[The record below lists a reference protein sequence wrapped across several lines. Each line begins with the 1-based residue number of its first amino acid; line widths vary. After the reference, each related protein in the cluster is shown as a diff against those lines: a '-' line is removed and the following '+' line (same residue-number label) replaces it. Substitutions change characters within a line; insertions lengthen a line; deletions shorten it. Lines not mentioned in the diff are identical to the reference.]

1 MSLYVDIK
9 KKLTAFDLDIHIEAG
24 EERLGLLGASGCGK
38 SLTMRCIAGVE
49 TPDTGRIVVNDRVFF
64 DSEQGINLTPQER
77 KTAYLFQNYQLFPN
91 LSVEQNVQAG
101 MDRGLSK
108 AERHEAAIKA
118 LGIFNMES
126 FAQRYP
132 GRLSGGQQQRVA
144 LARMIA
150 ARPGIFMFDEPFSAL
165 DAYLKSSLE
174 QTLLDML
181 DLVKTTVL
189 YVSHDI
195 DEAFR
200 FCDRICVIAEGRV
213 AEIGPT
219 QQIVSDPHTL
229 AAVKLSGCKNVSPA
243 RRVDDHTLEALD
255 WGMTFHTKKT
265 VPENLS
271 YVGIRAFY
279 IHRPRPDKI
288 SGANTYELA
297 VHRTSDSRFERSVM
311 LVPPAGNQLIQWK
324 VDKLATPADELPVAG
339 ERLLLHFDAEKLYL
353 IGDPS

>member
-1 MSLYVDIK
+1 MSLYVDIR
-9 KKLTAFDLDIHIEAG
+9 KKLTSFDLDVHLEAG
-24 EERLGLLGASGCGK
+24 EERIGLLGASGCGK

-49 TPDTGRIVVNDRVFF
+49 TPDSGRIVVNDQVFF
-64 DSEQGINLTPQER
+64 DSEKKINLTPQQR

-101 MDRGLSK
+101 MDRRLGRR
-108 AERHEAAIKA
+108 ERHEGALKA
-118 LGIFNMES
+118 LGVFNMES

-181 DLVKTTVL
+181 DLVKSTVL

-200 FCDRICVIAEGRV
+200 FCDRICVIADGRV
-213 AEIGPT
+213 AEMGPT
-219 QQIVSDPHTL
+219 SQIVNDPHTL

-243 RRVDDHTLEALD
+243 VKVGDHVVEATD
-255 WGMTFHTKKT
+255 WGMTFHTRRT
-265 VPENLS
+265 VPDNLA

-279 IHRPRPDKI
+279 IHRATPEKADG
-288 SGANTYELA
+288 SNAYELE

-311 LVPPAGNQLIQWK
+311 LRSPRGDKLIQWK
-324 VDKLATPADELPVAG
+324 VDKLATPPDELPVAG
-339 ERLLLHFDAEKLYL
+339 DRLLLHFDAEKLYL
-353 IGDPS
+353 VGE

>member
-1 MSLYVDIK
+1 MSLSVNIR
-9 KKLTAFDLDIHIEAG
+9 KKLPAFDLDVQIEAG

-49 TPDTGRIVVNDRVFF
+49 TPDEGRIVVNDRVFF
-64 DSEQGINLTPQER
+64 DSEAKVNLTPQER

-101 MDRGLSK
+101 MDRTLTK
-108 AERHEAAIKA
+108 AQKHEAALKA
-118 LGIFNMES
+118 LGVFSMEG

-181 DLVKTTVL
+181 DLVRSTVL

-200 FCDRICVIAEGRV
+200 FCDRICVIADGRV

-219 QQIVSDPHTL
+219 SQIVNDPHTL

-243 RRVDDHTLEALD
+243 VKVDDHTVEATD
-255 WGMTFHTKKT
+255 WGMAFHTRRT
-265 VPENLS
+265 VPDDVAH
-271 YVGIRAFY
+271 VGIRASY
-279 IHRPRPDKI
+279 IHRPKADKVE
-288 SGANTYELA
+288 GHNTFELT

-311 LVPPAGNQLIQWK
+311 LETPAGDKLIQWK
-324 VDKLATPADELPVAG
+324 ADKLLVPADELPVAG
-339 ERLLLHFDAEKLYL
+339 DRLLLHFDAEKLYL
-353 IGDPS
+353 VSE

>member
-49 TPDTGRIVVNDRVFF
+49 TPDEGRIVVNDRVFF
-64 DSEQGINLTPQER
+64 DSERGINLSPQER

-101 MDRGLSK
+101 MPKTLSK
-108 AERHEAAIKA
+108 QERHEAAISA
-118 LGIFNMES
+118 LSIFSMEK

-165 DAYLKSSLE
+165 DSYLKSSLE
-174 QTLLDML
+174 QILLDML

-195 DEAFR
+195 DESFR
-200 FCDRICVIAEGRV
+200 FCDRICVISDGHV

-219 QQIVSDPHTL
+219 KQIVGDPHTL
-229 AAVKLSGCKNVSPA
+229 AAVKLSGCKNISVA
-243 RRVDDHTLEALD
+243 RKVAEGVVEAMD
-255 WGMTFHTKKT
+255 WGMTFHTNK
-265 VPENLS
+265 PIPDDLA
-271 YVGIRAFY
+271 YLGIRAVY
-279 IHRPRPDKI
+279 VHPADAEKAGGKNAYR
-288 SGANTYELA
+288 LQ

-311 LVPPAGNQLIQWK
+311 LKTPEGGKLIQWK
-324 VDKLATPADELPVAG
+324 VDKLQVPEDQLPKAG
-339 ERLLLHFDAEKLYL
+339 DVINLHFDADKLYL
-353 IGDPS
+353 VRA

>member
-9 KKLTAFDLDIHIEAG
+9 KKLTAFDLDVHIEAG

-49 TPDTGRIVVNDRVFF
+49 TPDEGRIVVNDRVFF
-64 DSEQGINLTPQER
+64 DSERGVNLSPQER

-101 MDRGLSK
+101 MPKAMSK
-108 AERHEAAIKA
+108 QERHEAAISA
-118 LGIFNMES
+118 LSIFSMEK

-165 DAYLKSSLE
+165 DSYLKSSLE

-195 DEAFR
+195 DESFR
-200 FCDRICVIAEGRV
+200 FCDRICVISDGHV

-219 QQIVSDPHTL
+219 KQIVGDPHTL
-229 AAVKLSGCKNVSPA
+229 AAVKLSGCKNISAA
-243 RRVDDHTLEALD
+243 RKVAEGVVEAMD
-255 WGMTFHTKKT
+255 WGMTFHTNK
-265 VPENLS
+265 PIPDDLA
-271 YVGIRAFY
+271 YLGIRAFY
-279 IHRPRPDKI
+279 VHPADAEKAGGKNAYR
-288 SGANTYELA
+288 LQ

-311 LVPPAGNQLIQWK
+311 LKTPEGGKLIQWK
-324 VDKLATPADELPVAG
+324 VDKLQVPDGQLPKAG
-339 ERLLLHFDAEKLYL
+339 DVINLHFDADKLYL
-353 IGDPS
+353 VRA

>member
-1 MSLYVDIK
+1 M
-9 KKLTAFDLDIHIEAG
+9 
-24 EERLGLLGASGCGK
+24 
-38 SLTMRCIAGVE
+38 
-49 TPDTGRIVVNDRVFF
+49 
-64 DSEQGINLTPQER
+64 
-77 KTAYLFQNYQLFPN
+77 
-91 LSVEQNVQAG
+91 
-101 MDRGLSK
+101 
-108 AERHEAAIKA
+108 KA
-118 LGIFNMES
+118 LGIFNMEG

-181 DLVKTTVL
+181 DLVKSTVL

-200 FCDRICVIAEGRV
+200 FCDRICVISDGRV

-219 QQIVSDPHTL
+219 SQIVNDPRTL

-243 RRVDDHTLEALD
+243 RKVDDHAVEATD
-255 WGMTFHTKKT
+255 WGMVFHTRRD
-265 VPENLS
+265 VPDDLA

-279 IHRPRPDKI
+279 IHQPK
-288 SGANTYELA
+288 SGKEHGANTFELA

-311 LVPPAGNQLIQWK
+311 LEAPAGGKLIQWK
-324 VDKLATPADELPVAG
+324 VDKLQVPADELPVAG
-339 ERLLLHFDAEKLYL
+339 DRLLLHFDADKLYL
-353 IGDPS
+353 VSE

>member
-9 KKLTAFDLDIHIEAG
+9 KKLPAFDLDIQLEAG
-24 EERLGLLGASGCGK
+24 EERIGFLGASGCGK

-49 TPDTGRIVVNDRVFF
+49 TPDEGRIVVNDRVFF
-64 DSEQGINLTPQER
+64 DSAQGINLSPQQR

-91 LSVEQNVQAG
+91 MSVEQNVQAG
-101 MDRGLSK
+101 MDRKIPK
-108 AERHEAAIKA
+108 AQRHEAALKA
-118 LGIFNMES
+118 LGVFGMEG
-126 FAQRYP
+126 FADRYP

-150 ARPGIFMFDEPFSAL
+150 ARPAIFMFDEPFSAL

-181 DLVKTTVL
+181 DLVKSTVL

-200 FCDRICVIAEGRV
+200 FCDRICVVADGHV
-213 AEIGPT
+213 AEFGPT
-219 QQIVSDPHTL
+219 QQIVGDPRTL

-243 RRVDDHTLEALD
+243 RRIDAHTLEALD
-255 WGMTFHTKKT
+255 WGMVFHTKRD
-265 VPENLS
+265 VPEGLA

-279 IHRPRPDKI
+279 IHRPRPDKVEG
-288 SGANTYELA
+288 SNTYELT

-311 LVPPAGNQLIQWK
+311 LATPKGDKLIQWK
-324 VDKLATPADELPVAG
+324 VDKLATPADLLPVAG

-353 IGDPS
+353 ISD

>member
-1 MSLYVDIK
+1 MSLSVDIK
-9 KKLTAFDLDIHIEAG
+9 KHLPAFDLDVQIEAG
-24 EERLGLLGASGCGK
+24 RERLGFLGASGCGK

-49 TPDTGRIVVNDRVFF
+49 TPDEGRIVVNGTTFF
-64 DSEQGINLTPQER
+64 DSERGIDLSPQER

-91 LSVEQNVQAG
+91 LTVEQNVQAG
-101 MDRGLSK
+101 MDRRRPK
-108 AERHEAAIKA
+108 AARHEEALKA
-118 LGIFNMES
+118 LGVFGMEG
-126 FAQRYP
+126 FADRYP

-150 ARPGIFMFDEPFSAL
+150 ARPAIFMFDEPFSAL

-181 DLVKTTVL
+181 DLVKGTVL

-200 FCDRICVIAEGRV
+200 FCDRIAVVADGRV

-219 QQIVSDPHTL
+219 SQIVNDPHTL

-243 RRVDDHTLEALD
+243 RRIDAHTLEAAD
-255 WGMTFHTKKT
+255 WGMTFSTRRD
-265 VPENLS
+265 VPEDLA

-279 IHRPRPDKI
+279 IHRPRPDKVD
-288 SGANTYELA
+288 GANTYELT

-311 LVPPAGNQLIQWK
+311 LTTPKGEKLIQWK
-324 VDKLATPADELPVAG
+324 VDKLATPADRLPVAG
-339 ERLLLHFDAEKLYL
+339 EHLRLHFDAEKLYL
-353 IGDPS
+353 IEG

>member
-9 KKLTAFDLDIHIEAG
+9 KTLTAFDLDIHIEAG

-49 TPDTGRIVVNDRVFF
+49 TPDEGRIVVNDRVFF
-64 DSEQGINLTPQER
+64 DSERGINLSPQER

-101 MDRGLSK
+101 MPKTLSK
-108 AERHEAAIKA
+108 QERHEAALSA
-118 LGIFNMES
+118 LSIFSMEK

-165 DAYLKSSLE
+165 DSYLKSSLE
-174 QTLLDML
+174 QILLDML

-195 DEAFR
+195 DESFR
-200 FCDRICVIAEGRV
+200 FCDRICVISDGHV

-219 QQIVSDPHTL
+219 KQIVGDPHTL
-229 AAVKLSGCKNVSPA
+229 AAVKLSGCKNISVA
-243 RRVDDHTLEALD
+243 RKVAEGVVEAMD
-255 WGMTFHTKKT
+255 WGMTFHTNK
-265 VPENLS
+265 PIPDDLA
-271 YVGIRAFY
+271 YLGIRAFY
-279 IHRPRPDKI
+279 VHPADAEKAGGKNAYR
-288 SGANTYELA
+288 LQ

-311 LVPPAGNQLIQWK
+311 LKTPEGGKLIQWK
-324 VDKLATPADELPVAG
+324 VDKLQVPEDQLPKAG
-339 ERLLLHFDAEKLYL
+339 DVINLHFDADKLYL
-353 IGDPS
+353 VRA

>member
-49 TPDTGRIVVNDRVFF
+49 TPDEGRIVVNDRVFF
-64 DSEQGINLTPQER
+64 DSERGINLSPQER

-101 MDRGLSK
+101 MPKTLSK
-108 AERHEAAIKA
+108 QERHEAAISA
-118 LGIFNMES
+118 LSIFSMEK

-165 DAYLKSSLE
+165 DSYLKSSLE
-174 QTLLDML
+174 QILLDML

-195 DEAFR
+195 DESFR
-200 FCDRICVIAEGRV
+200 FCDRICVISDGHV

-219 QQIVSDPHTL
+219 KQIVGDPHTL
-229 AAVKLSGCKNVSPA
+229 AAVKLSGCKNISVA
-243 RRVDDHTLEALD
+243 RKVAEGVVEAMD
-255 WGMTFHTKKT
+255 WGMTFHTNK
-265 VPENLS
+265 PIPDDLA
-271 YVGIRAFY
+271 YLGIRAFY
-279 IHRPRPDKI
+279 VHPADAEKAGGKNAYR
-288 SGANTYELA
+288 LQ
-297 VHRTSDSRFERSVM
+297 VHRASDSRFERSVM
-311 LVPPAGNQLIQWK
+311 LKTPEGGKLIQWK
-324 VDKLATPADELPVAG
+324 VDKLQVPEDQLPKAG
-339 ERLLLHFDAEKLYL
+339 DVINLHFDADKLYL
-353 IGDPS
+353 VRA

>member
-9 KKLTAFDLDIHIEAG
+9 KKLTAFDLDVHIEAG

-49 TPDTGRIVVNDRVFF
+49 TPDEGSIVVNDRVFF
-64 DSEQGINLTPQER
+64 DSERGINLSPQER

-101 MDRGLSK
+101 MPKTMSK
-108 AERHEAAIKA
+108 QERHEAAISA
-118 LGIFNMES
+118 LSIFSMAK

-165 DAYLKSSLE
+165 DSYLKSSLE

-195 DEAFR
+195 DESFR
-200 FCDRICVIAEGRV
+200 FCDRICVISDGHV

-219 QQIVSDPHTL
+219 KQIVGDPHTL
-229 AAVKLSGCKNVSPA
+229 AAVKLSGCKNISAA
-243 RRVDDHTLEALD
+243 RKVAEGVVEATD
-255 WGMTFHTKKT
+255 WGMTFHTNKT
-265 VPENLS
+265 IPDDLA
-271 YVGIRAFY
+271 YLGIRAFY
-279 IHRPRPDKI
+279 VHPADAEKAGGKNAYR
-288 SGANTYELA
+288 LQ

-311 LVPPAGNQLIQWK
+311 LKTPEGGKLIQWK
-324 VDKLATPADELPVAG
+324 VDKLQVPEDQLPKAG
-339 ERLLLHFDAEKLYL
+339 DVINLHFDADKLYL
-353 IGDPS
+353 VRA

>member
-49 TPDTGRIVVNDRVFF
+49 TPDEGRIVVNDRVFF
-64 DSEQGINLTPQER
+64 DSKRGINLTPQER

-101 MDRGLSK
+101 MPKTMSK
-108 AERHEAAIKA
+108 QERHEAAISA
-118 LGIFNMES
+118 LSIFSMEK

-165 DAYLKSSLE
+165 DSYLKSSLE

-195 DEAFR
+195 DESFR
-200 FCDRICVIAEGRV
+200 FCDRICVISDGHV

-219 QQIVSDPHTL
+219 KQIVGDPHTL
-229 AAVKLSGCKNVSPA
+229 AAVKLSGCKNISAA
-243 RRVDDHTLEALD
+243 RKVAEGVVEATD
-255 WGMTFHTKKT
+255 WGMTFHTNK
-265 VPENLS
+265 PIPDDLA
-271 YVGIRAFY
+271 YLGIRAFY
-279 IHRPRPDKI
+279 VHPADAEKAGGKNAYR
-288 SGANTYELA
+288 LQ

-311 LVPPAGNQLIQWK
+311 LKTPEGGKLIQ
-324 VDKLATPADELPVAG
+324 
-339 ERLLLHFDAEKLYL
+339 
-353 IGDPS
+353 

>member
-9 KKLTAFDLDIHIEAG
+9 KKLTAFDLDVHIEAG

-49 TPDTGRIVVNDRVFF
+49 TPDEGRIVVNDRVFF
-64 DSEQGINLTPQER
+64 DSECGINLSPQER

-101 MDRGLSK
+101 MPKTMSK
-108 AERHEAAIKA
+108 QERHEAAISA
-118 LGIFNMES
+118 LSIFSMEK

-165 DAYLKSSLE
+165 DSYLKSSLE

-195 DEAFR
+195 DESFR
-200 FCDRICVIAEGRV
+200 FCDRICVISDGHV

-219 QQIVSDPHTL
+219 KQIVGDPHTL
-229 AAVKLSGCKNVSPA
+229 AAVKLSGCKNISAA
-243 RRVDDHTLEALD
+243 RKVAEGVVEAMD
-255 WGMTFHTKKT
+255 WGMTFHTNK
-265 VPENLS
+265 PIPDDLA
-271 YVGIRAFY
+271 YLGIRAFY
-279 IHRPRPDKI
+279 VHPADAEKA
-288 SGANTYELA
+288 GGKNAYQLQ

-311 LVPPAGNQLIQWK
+311 LKTPEGDKLIQWK
-324 VDKLATPADELPVAG
+324 VDKLQVPEDQLPKAG
-339 ERLLLHFDAEKLYL
+339 DVINLHFDADKLYL
-353 IGDPS
+353 VRA

>member
-49 TPDTGRIVVNDRVFF
+49 TPDEGRIVVNDRVFF
-64 DSEQGINLTPQER
+64 DSKRGINLTPQER

-101 MDRGLSK
+101 MPKTMSK
-108 AERHEAAIKA
+108 QERHEAAISA
-118 LGIFNMES
+118 LSIFSMEK

-165 DAYLKSSLE
+165 DSYLKSSLE

-195 DEAFR
+195 DESFR
-200 FCDRICVIAEGRV
+200 FCDRICVISDGHV

-219 QQIVSDPHTL
+219 KQIVGDPHTL
-229 AAVKLSGCKNVSPA
+229 AAVKLSGCKNISAA
-243 RRVDDHTLEALD
+243 RKVAEGVVEATD
-255 WGMTFHTKKT
+255 WGMTFHTNK
-265 VPENLS
+265 PIPDDLA
-271 YVGIRAFY
+271 YLGIRAFY
-279 IHRPRPDKI
+279 VHPADAEKAGGKNAYR
-288 SGANTYELA
+288 LQ
-297 VHRTSDSRFERSVM
+297 VHRTSD
-311 LVPPAGNQLIQWK
+311 
-324 VDKLATPADELPVAG
+324 
-339 ERLLLHFDAEKLYL
+339 
-353 IGDPS
+353 

>member
-9 KKLTAFDLDIHIEAG
+9 KKLTAFNLDVHIEAG

-38 SLTMRCIAGVE
+38 SLTMRCVAGVE
-49 TPDTGRIVVNDRVFF
+49 TPDEGRIVVNDRVFF
-64 DSEQGINLTPQER
+64 DSEKGINLTPQER

-101 MDRGLSK
+101 MDGKLSK
-108 AERHEAAIKA
+108 QERHEAAIKA
-118 LGIFNMES
+118 LSIFNMES
-126 FAQRYP
+126 FAGRYP

-181 DLVKTTVL
+181 DLVKSTVL

-200 FCDRICVIAEGRV
+200 FCDRICVIADGHV

-219 QQIVSDPHTL
+219 AQIVNDPHTL

-243 RRVDDHTLEALD
+243 VRVDEHTVRATD
-255 WGMTFHTKKT
+255 WGMEFRTKRD
-265 VPENLS
+265 VPADLGF
-271 YVGIRAFY
+271 VGIRAFY
-279 IHRPRPDKI
+279 IHKADAERAN
-288 SGANTYELA
+288 GANAYELE

-311 LVPPAGNQLIQWK
+311 LATPGGKLVQWK
-324 VDKLATPADELPVAG
+324 VDKLVTPVEELPVAG
-339 ERLLLHFDAEKLYL
+339 DRPLLHFDADKLYL
-353 IGDPS
+353 ISK